1 MSNFIIFL
9 IMDIVNLSEQEIYRL
24 LENSNCRLVGKVLL
38 RRLKCQK
45 TYELWKS
52 KFEEGKEYLL
62 WIGQCYN
69 PRGKSNVF
77 YHFVASPHR
86 HREDDAI
93 FNVVPLET
101 FGDYPKEDAD
111 MMVEIDGEEYKLI
124 KDFNGF
130 AKLIPKWTLDRTKM
144 QEYIQKEFGEAPYRI
159 CARIMGTN
167 IAPNDIFVGWEILTR
182 RQKYSTV
189 AYYNI
194 FESKLVKNLGTLT
207 YIQPMGSNQK
217 ACLMGGSQIKFC
229 KNKIQIKIGR

>member
-1 MSNFIIFL
+1 
-9 IMDIVNLSEQEIYRL
+9 MDIVNLSEQEIYRL
-24 LENSNCRLVGKVLL
+24 SESSHCHLVGKVLL

-45 TYELWKS
+45 SYELWQN

-62 WIGQCYN
+62 WIGQCHAPN
-69 PRGKSNVF
+69 GKSNVF
-77 YHFVASPHR
+77 YHFVASPQR
-86 HREDDAI
+86 RREDAAI
-93 FNVVPLET
+93 FSLVPLDT
-101 FGDYPKEDAD
+101 FDDYPKEDTD
-111 MMVEIDGEEYKLI
+111 MLVEIEGEEYKLI

-130 AKLIPKWTLDRTKM
+130 AKLIPKWTLDRAKM
-144 QEYIQKEFGEAPYRI
+144 QEYIQKEFGETPYRI

-182 RQKYSTV
+182 KTKYSTV

-207 YIQPMGSNQK
+207 YIQPMGCNQK
-217 ACLMGGSQIKFC
+217 ACIMGGSQIKFC

>member
-1 MSNFIIFL
+1 MEII
-9 IMDIVNLSEQEIYRL
+9 NLSEQEICRY
-24 LENSNCRLVGKVLL
+24 LEKSIYQLVGKLL
-38 RRLKCQK
+38 PRRLNCKK
-45 TYELWKS
+45 TYDAWQT
-52 KFEEGKEYLL
+52 KFEAGKDYLL
-62 WIGQCYN
+62 WIGQCFN
-69 PRGKSNVF
+69 PKEKRNVF
-77 YHFVASPHR
+77 YHIVASPHR
-86 HREDDAI
+86 RIEGKPI
-93 FNVVPLET
+93 FSIVPLDI
-101 FGDYPKEDAD
+101 FGDYPKEDLD
-111 MMVEIDGEEYKLI
+111 MIVDIEGEEYKLI